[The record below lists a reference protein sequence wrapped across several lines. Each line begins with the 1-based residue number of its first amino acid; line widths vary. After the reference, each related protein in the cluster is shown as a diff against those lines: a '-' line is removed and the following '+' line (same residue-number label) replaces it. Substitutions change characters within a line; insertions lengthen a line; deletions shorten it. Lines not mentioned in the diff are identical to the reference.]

1 MATAQRWTFLAGMA
15 LGGLLVGAGYVAGR
29 SSVAP
34 GPPPAQPPPVDD
46 DGVDPQAA
54 PPLHARPQATRPG
67 EHVAVVIGVSAS
79 AAPPAGA
86 TLRADEDLPVHAGA
100 EETSPV
106 VGTLTRGVEV
116 RVIEIR
122 GDYRR
127 VGPLGEGDAVAFG
140 WIAWRTPRD
149 AAPQGQ
155 RQAGRFGVGT
165 IRGVVRFT
173 GTPPAMRV
181 PKKRRD
187 AEYCKTK
194 EVPADVVVVRQGKL
208 EGVFVSLTGIPGTY
222 APPETPVIF
231 DQVDCTYRPRI
242 QGAVAEQVLE
252 VRNEDGTLHNLHGY
266 RGGESWFN
274 RPQIKGAAPMSYD
287 LPDAAGIIKLTCD
300 VHPWMRAFVVVTTHP
315 FFAVSGADGSFVID
329 RVPAGRHAISAWH
342 PHYGAKTASVDV
354 SEGSDG
360 AAATVTFTYD
370 GTEPEPPENR
380 DELKDLF

>member
-1 MATAQRWTFLAGMA
+1 MATAQRWTFLAGIA
-15 LGGLLVGAGYVAGR
+15 LGGLLVGAGYVVGR
-29 SSVAP
+29 SSAAP
-34 GPPPAQPPPVDD
+34 GPPPAAPPPADD
-46 DGVDPQAA
+46 DGADSRAA
-54 PPLHARPQATRPG
+54 PPLLARPQTTHPG
-67 EHVAVVIGVSAS
+67 EQVAVVVGVSAS
-79 AAPPAGA
+79 PALPAGA

-100 EETSPV
+100 DETSPV
-106 VGTLTRGVEV
+106 VGTIARGVEAH
-116 RVIEIR
+116 VIESR

-127 VGPLGEGDAVAFG
+127 VGPLGEGDALAFG

-149 AAPQGQ
+149 APLRGQ
-155 RQAGRFGVGT
+155 SQPGRFGTGT

-173 GTPPAMRV
+173 GTPPVMRV

-194 EVPADVVVVRQGKL
+194 DVPADVVVVRQGKL
-208 EGVFVSLTGIPGTY
+208 EGVFVSLTGVPGTY

-252 VRNEDGTLHNLHGY
+252 VRNEDGTLHNLHAY
-266 RGGESWFN
+266 RAGESWFN

-287 LPDAAGIIKLTCD
+287 LPDAPAIIKLTCD

-315 FFAVSGADGSFVID
+315 FFAVTGVDGELVID
-329 RVPAGRHAISAWH
+329 RVPAGHHALSAWH

-354 SEGSDG
+354 ADS
-360 AAATVTFTYD
+360 AATTVTFTYD